1 VFRPDDGD
9 PLSRLWRGLVERGLV
24 VPIMLVG
31 ATMLALIGE
40 DERNMGTMLLGG
52 FVFLGAVQ
60 FGTRRA
66 R

>member
-1 VFRPDDGD
+1 MFRPADGD
-9 PLSRLWRGLVERGLV
+9 PLSRVWRGLVERGLV

-52 FVFLGAVQ
+52 FVFLGAVL
-60 FGTRRA
+60 FGTRTA